1 MGVHRDG
8 MRWNLAPE
16 DVEERRLL
24 FWNMHAAD
32 VFQANCF
39 SRPSSIQIRYCDVQF
54 PHDPV
59 LAQSN
64 GEERDFHT
72 IKYEICQFSSEYV
85 SQLEPC

>member
-8 MRWNLAPE
+8 MRWNLSPE

-24 FWNMHAAD
+24 FWNMNAAD

-39 SRPSSIQIRYCDVQF
+39 SRPSSLQSRYCDVQF
-54 PHDPV
+54 PHDAV

-72 IKYEICQFSSEYV
+72 IKYEICQFSSE
-85 SQLEPC
+85 